1 MTERE
6 EDWLLVQVRRR
17 PWREAMAAVLAE
29 RQPELYARV
38 TDPGQAAILSLLDIA
53 DGSLCLDATGGWGE
67 LAVPLAA
74 RARVVALA
82 PSATHA
88 AILRAIADQEGV
100 ALYAVAGR
108 AEASSFRAGSFDT
121 LLLHDLVPASATA
134 LRQVS
139 CLLRPGGTLYLGTA
153 NDLARAV
160 HGGDAMLATD
170 TVTRT
175 LAFYESLFA
184 ESELSVVA
192 SYACFPDHTR
202 PRYFV
207 PLPLVDHFVAAHAD
221 AVPPQAAGGFVTTY
235 SGLAAERIARHFA
248 PSFAFVLRR

>member
-1 MTERE
+1 MTPYEER
-6 EDWLLVQVRRR
+6 WLLTQIQRR

-29 RQPELYARV
+29 QQPELYARV

-67 LAVPLAA
+67 LAIPLAA

-88 AILRAIADQEGV
+88 AVLRAIAAQEDV
-100 ALYAVAGR
+100 ALHAVAAR
-108 AEASSFRAGSFDT
+108 AETSSFRAGSFDT
-121 LLLHDLVPASATA
+121 LLLHDFVLTSAA
-134 LRQVS
+134 GLRQVS
-139 CLLRPGGTLYLGTA
+139 CLLRPGGTIYLGTTNA
-153 NDLARAV
+153 LARAV
-160 HGGDAMLATD
+160 HGGDGLLAAD
-170 TVTRT
+170 AVTRT

-184 ESELSVVA
+184 ESELSMVA

-207 PLPLVDHFVAAHAD
+207 PLSLVDHFVAAHAD
-221 AVPPQAAGGFVTTY
+221 AVPHAAGGFVTTY

-248 PSFAFVLRR
+248 PSFAFVLRS